1 MEKEME
7 SVRRLHCVIPE
18 SLFTELK
25 KLNILEQIDSV
36 ITEQLWKEVKR
47 RKMENERKKQLLV

>member
-1 MEKEME
+1 ME